1 MKPDKLKLAY
11 KLTFCYLLYHILLVT
26 AILFFVDRGIV
37 LLENRF
43 EEKYRENAEVS
54 MDARQV
60 RFDLKPGKVFLF
72 DRKTEER
79 IEFDASAI
87 SRL

>member
-1 MKPDKLKLAY
+1 MKADKLKLAY

-54 MDARQV
+54 MEALNQRLLQ
-60 RFDLKPGKVFLF
+60 LKDTYMEIG
-72 DRKTEER
+72 RASCRER
-79 IEFDASAI
+79 V
-87 SRL
+87 